1 MLSEIKVQLL
11 LSNQLQENVQN
22 WKHSE
27 NNDLKKDNLY
37 CESNNNFVFSKFES
51 NSKGHS

>member
-1 MLSEIKVQLL
+1 MLSEIKVQFL
-11 LSNQLQENVQN
+11 LSHQLQENVQN

-27 NNDLKKDNLY
+27 NNDLKKDN